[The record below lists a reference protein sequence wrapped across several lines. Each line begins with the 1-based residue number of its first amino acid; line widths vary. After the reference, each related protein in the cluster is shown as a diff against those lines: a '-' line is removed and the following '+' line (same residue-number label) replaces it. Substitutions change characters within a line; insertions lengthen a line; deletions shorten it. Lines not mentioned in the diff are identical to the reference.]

1 MFATLYLSLLF
12 LLVLFSWIGNVYGLS
27 LPDGDIVP
35 NLLSPESLRWFVR
48 HGIDHISDAPI
59 VEVLLVLVLLGT
71 VRGVGLTRYVAHLLC
86 ERQLPILSRRQLHAS
101 RIAFVV
107 FGVGL
112 LLVLSGVV
120 LPGGNLL
127 SVTGHLAGGPL
138 SSGWLLVVLLVV
150 CIPCLVYGRIVGLWH
165 TERDMIGVLTSDIAR
180 CSGYI
185 IPLIVAS
192 LLMAALHYTRLFEF
206 MQHGDRIL
214 RFCSFLL
221 YVLPLFPY
229 YRYPVSKDVSC

>member
-1 MFATLYLSLLF
+1 MFATFYLSLLF

-48 HGIDHISDAPI
+48 HGIDHISHAPI
-59 VEVLLVLVLLGT
+59 VTIFLVLMLVSA
-71 VRGVGLTRYVAHLLC
+71 VRGVGLPRYISYILC
-86 ERQLPILSRRQLHAS
+86 ERRLPILSRRQLHAS
-101 RIAFVV
+101 RIAISV
-107 FGVGL
+107 FGAGL
-112 LLVLSGVV
+112 LLVLSGVL

-165 TERDMIGVLTSDIAR
+165 TERDMIGALTSEVAR

-185 IPLIVAS
+185 VPFIVAS
-192 LLMAALHYTRLFEF
+192 QFMAALHYTRLFEF
-206 MQHGDRIL
+206 IQHGDRISQ
-214 RFCSFLL
+214 FCSFLL
-221 YVLPLFPY
+221 YVLPLLPY
-229 YRYPVSKDVSC
+229 YINPISKDNDC